1 MQSAPKIQTCKIAMM
16 QIDPWTFEETATAH
30 SVSKLYFFQADMGPN
45 ETWQIMCEF
54 DASKKG
60 PR

>member
-30 SVSKLYFFQADMGPN
+30 TVSKLYFFSGIYG
-45 ETWQIMCEF
+45 T
-54 DASKKG
+54 
-60 PR
+60 